1 MKKKS
6 IKEKSIKE
14 FFRQK
19 KVAAGCVAAAAIIA
33 AGSFGVVWQS
43 QDEMVFPSYTDPV
56 IETSLTGDDTPL
68 ASKPKV
74 TTKKK
79 TSTKTTKKKVKLKK
93 ASKKSYTK
101 KLPTKQ
107 KTSTKTKKENKTTT
121 VQTKTVVKTA
131 TTEKYTKKS
140 KQKVVTKKV
149 TTTVTTT
156 TTVAAGTQASVN
168 TSVASASNAG
178 ATASSNYTVSNIAS
192 VAPRM
197 DSRVLNAFTKLGF
210 TVKVDSSVSY
220 SGHFD
225 ARTRTIT
232 MKQMDDTIYHELGHF
247 LAFMA
252 GNMDTGSKFASVYN
266 SEKGSVT
273 GYNKA
278 YVTQN
283 ASEYFAESVKDYVLN
298 PGSLETEAAQE
309 EPFIKK
315 QKDFTSSCSSGTYR
329 RTFLCHG
336 SFC

>member
-1 MKKKS
+1 MKK
-6 IKEKSIKE
+6 KSIKE

-19 KVAAGCVAAAAIIA
+19 KVATGCVAAAVIIA
-33 AGSFGVVWQS
+33 AGSFGINWQS
-43 QDEMVFPSYTDPV
+43 QDAVVFPSYTDPV

-101 KLPTKQ
+101 KLPTKH
-107 KTSTKTKKENKTTT
+107 KTSTKTKKANKTTT
-121 VQTKTVVKTA
+121 VRTKKVVKTA

-156 TTVAAGTQASVN
+156 TTVAAGAQAFAH
-168 TSVASASNAG
+168 TSAVSASN
-178 ATASSNYTVSNIAS
+178 TSYTVSNIAS

-252 GNMDTGSKFASVYN
+252 GNMDTGSKFASVYS
-266 SEKGSVT
+266 SEKGMVT

-283 ASEYFAESVKDYVLN
+283 ASEYFAESVKDYMLN
-298 PGSLETEAAQE
+298 PGSLEAQRPNTYKAIEKALSMVTEQQIE
-309 EPFIKK
+309 LYKGF
-315 QKDFTSSCSSGTYR
+315 Y
-329 RTFLCHG
+329 
-336 SFC
+336 

>member
-1 MKKKS
+1 MKK
-6 IKEKSIKE
+6 KSIKE

-19 KVAAGCVAAAAIIA
+19 KVAAGCVAAAVIIA
-33 AGSFGVVWQS
+33 AGSFGINWQS
-43 QDEMVFPSYTDPV
+43 QDAVVFPSYTDPV

-107 KTSTKTKKENKTTT
+107 KSSTKTKKQNKSTT
-121 VQTKTVVKTA
+121 VKTQTVVKTA
-131 TTEKYTKKS
+131 TTEKYTRRS
-140 KQKVVTKKV
+140 KQKVVTQKV

-156 TTVAAGTQASVN
+156 TTVAASTQAATGTAS
-168 TSVASASNAG
+168 TSSASK
-178 ATASSNYTVSNIAS
+178 YTVTNIAS
-192 VAPRM
+192 VAPKM
-197 DSRVLNAFTKLGF
+197 DNRVLNAFTKLGF

-252 GNMDTGSKFASVYN
+252 GNMDTGSKFASVYS
-266 SEKGSVT
+266 SEKGMVT

-283 ASEYFAESVKDYVLN
+283 ASEYFAESVKDYMLN
-298 PGSLETEAAQE
+298 PGSLKAQRPNTYKAIEKALSMVTEQQIE
-309 EPFIKK
+309 LYKGF
-315 QKDFTSSCSSGTYR
+315 Y
-329 RTFLCHG
+329 
-336 SFC
+336 